1 MTNRPTVYVVD
12 DDADF
17 RKSIV
22 RLLRLSGY
30 DIAHFESADE
40 LLAHFPDCGPCC
52 ILLDLNM
59 PKMNGLELQARLAD
73 MGVNLPIVFLTG
85 RGDISSSVKALKA
98 GAEDFLCKPANK
110 QDLLDAIERAVSRDQ
125 KAREDRVEFTGLR
138 NRFDRLTPREKQ
150 VYSLV
155 LIGKLNKQIA
165 YELSTTERTV
175 KAHRQN
181 MMHKLQARSVVEL
194 LSFGE
199 RMNALADAHKG
210 APIDGVPRPVGPKAI
225 VRAYDSLATS

>member
-30 DIAHFESADE
+30 DSAPYESADE
-40 LLAHFPDCGPCC
+40 LLLHLPDSGPCC

-59 PKMNGLELQARLAD
+59 PQMNGLELQTQLDAMD
-73 MGVNLPIVFLTG
+73 VDLPIIFLTG

-110 QDLLDAIERAVSRDQ
+110 RDLLEAIERAITRDQ
-125 KAREDRVEFTGLR
+125 KTRDDRTELASLR
-138 NRFDRLTPREKQ
+138 ARFDKLTRREKQ

-155 LIGKLNKQIA
+155 LAGKLNKQTA
-165 YELSTTERTV
+165 YELNATERTI

-181 MMHKLQARSVVEL
+181 MMHKLGTRSVVEL
-194 LSFGE
+194 LSFAE
-199 RMNALADAHKG
+199 RMSTLTVAHKALA
-210 APIDGVPRPVGPKAI
+210 PVDEEPPPYGTKDQCPH
-225 VRAYDSLATS
+225 VQ

>member
-1 MTNRPTVYVVD
+1 MTNRATVYVVD

-30 DIAHFESADE
+30 DIAHYESADQ
-40 LLAHFPDCGPCC
+40 LLLHLPDSGPCC

-59 PKMNGLELQARLAD
+59 PHMNGLELQARLDAMD
-73 MGVNLPIVFLTG
+73 VQLPIVFLTG

-110 QDLLDAIERAVSRDQ
+110 HDLLEAIERAVSRDQ
-125 KAREDRVEFTGLR
+125 KTREDRAELTSLR
-138 NRFDRLTPREKQ
+138 VLFDKLTRREKQ

-155 LIGKLNKQIA
+155 LTGKLNKQIA
-165 YELSTTERTV
+165 YELNATERTI

-181 MMHKLQARSVVEL
+181 MMHKLQTRSVVEL
-194 LSFGE
+194 LSFAE
-199 RMNALADAHKG
+199 RMGALAGAHKG
-210 APIDGVPRPVGPKAI
+210 PAPIDAGPPPYGTKGYCPH
-225 VRAYDSLATS
+225 VQ

>member
-1 MTNRPTVYVVD
+1 MTNRATVYVVD

-30 DIAHFESADE
+30 EIAPYESADE
-40 LLAHFPDCGPCC
+40 LLQHLPDSGPCC

-59 PKMNGLELQARLAD
+59 PQMNGLELQTRLDAMD
-73 MGVNLPIVFLTG
+73 VHLPIVFLTG
-85 RGDISSSVKALKA
+85 RGDIASSVKALKA

-110 QDLLDAIERAVSRDQ
+110 HDLLDAIERAVARDQ
-125 KAREDRVEFTGLR
+125 KTREDRAELTSLR
-138 NRFDRLTPREKQ
+138 ARFDKLTRREKQ

-155 LIGKLNKQIA
+155 LAGKLNKQSA
-165 YELSTTERTV
+165 YELNATERTI

-181 MMHKLQARSVVEL
+181 MMHKLQTRSVVEL
-194 LSFGE
+194 LSFAE
-199 RMNALADAHKG
+199 RMSSLTGAHKG
-210 APIDGVPRPVGPKAI
+210 PAPIDAEPPPYGTKGQCPHVQ
-225 VRAYDSLATS
+225 

>member
-22 RLLRLSGY
+22 QLLRLSGY
-30 DIAHFESADE
+30 DIAHYESADE
-40 LLAHFPDCGPCC
+40 FLLHLPDSGPCC

-59 PKMNGLELQARLAD
+59 PKMNGLEVQARLAE
-73 MGVNLPIVFLTG
+73 MHAELPIIFLTG

-98 GAEDFLCKPANK
+98 GAEDVLCKPANK
-110 QDLLDAIERAVSRDQ
+110 HDLLEAIERAITRDQ
-125 KAREDRVEFTGLR
+125 KTREDRAELTSLR
-138 NRFDRLTPREKQ
+138 ALFDKLTRREKQ

-155 LIGKLNKQIA
+155 LAGKLNKQIA
-165 YELSTTERTV
+165 YELSATERTI

-181 MMHKLQARSVVEL
+181 MMHKLQTRSVVEL
-194 LSFGE
+194 LSFAE
-199 RMNALADAHKG
+199 RMSALAG
-210 APIDGVPRPVGPKAI
+210 AQKEPTPIDREPPPYGTKGYCPHVQ
-225 VRAYDSLATS
+225 